1 MQNARIVEY
10 VGIHQQYIAPLSH
23 CIFDGVHRQHTA
35 HVEPGV
41 NRDMGPRRPLET
53 RELLILRLLQT
64 QSATRGEYD
73 GAHSVGLDEKG
84 RLGENRPKV
93 TVP

>member
-1 MQNARIVEY
+1 
-10 VGIHQQYIAPLSH
+10 LSH

-53 RELLILRLLQT
+53 RELLSSGCFRR
-64 QSATRGEYD
+64 SP
-73 GAHSVGLDEKG
+73 
-84 RLGENRPKV
+84 RPAASMMARIQWD
-93 TVP
+93 